1 MEPCRRSRLA
11 ALLAAAAATALAAC
25 GKEATPFAP
34 GLEPLEST
42 ERVVWPAPT
51 ATDPYPEVPSFEDGG
66 GQPTWGG
73 AAGYSYGLGR
83 AWLKAPLATT
93 WAALQIPPGVLLA
106 IYPDRDGV
114 DCGFT
119 PGVEPEYAVS
129 FRLRETP
136 KNDGPVGRAN
146 WFDVTWRA
154 GATAGTAAAPLRVN
168 VRYQKTDGSS
178 FIRVMAGSVVAT
190 EPVPGVTA
198 LEFVRHINA
207 PGEDGFEAADWI
219 RLYYEV
225 LRDHVHGTSPPP
237 NCGLSVP

>member
-1 MEPCRRSRLA
+1 MDRRLPSRSLT
-11 ALLAAAAATALAAC
+11 LAAALSLAAC
-25 GKEATPFAP
+25 GTQETPFAA
-34 GLEPLEST
+34 GLDPLEST
-42 ERVVWPAPT
+42 ERVVWPPAT
-51 ATDPYPEVPSFEDGG
+51 ATDPYPEVPSFQDAS

-73 AAGYSYGLGR
+73 APGYSYGLGR
-83 AWLKAPLATT
+83 AWLKVPLATA

-136 KNDGPVGRAN
+136 KSGGPIGRAN

-154 GATAGTAAAPLRVN
+154 GTAAGTAAVPLQVN
-168 VRYQKTDGSS
+168 VRYQKTAGTR
-178 FIRVMAGSVVAT
+178 FIQVMAGSVVAT

-219 RLYYEV
+219 RLYYEAF
-225 LRDHVHGTSPPP
+225 REHVHGTPPPP
-237 NCGLSVP
+237 NCGLALP